1 MISHF
6 VISNLLYMVGN
17 GEHYLWVFAL
27 PISIRSHY
35 GHELMISS
43 GAGIDLDSY
52 FYIKGVHPIFYGTVN
67 TLFCQRRCCRLLIK
81 GLVLSIVIF
90 WVPQAI

>member
-17 GEHYLWVFAL
+17 GELYMWVFAL

-43 GAGIDLDSY
+43 GAAIDLDSY
-52 FYIKGVHPIFYGTVN
+52 FYIKKVRPIFSGTVN
-67 TLFCQRRCCRLLIK
+67 SLFCQMCCCRLLIK
-81 GLVLSIVIF
+81 GLVLLIVIF
-90 WVPQAI
+90 